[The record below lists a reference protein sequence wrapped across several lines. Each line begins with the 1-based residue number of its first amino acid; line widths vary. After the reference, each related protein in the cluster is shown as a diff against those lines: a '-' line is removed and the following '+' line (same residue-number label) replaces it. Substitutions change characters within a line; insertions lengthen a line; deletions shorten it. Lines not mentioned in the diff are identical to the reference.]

1 MSLIRNNAQINRSSQ
16 QGIFP
21 MTKTETKRSL
31 YDVIIRLFEIIKYMS
46 EDERKEFQ
54 SAIISNLSEEESR
67 RLLPILITHISEA
80 KRWNLLEKLEKY
92 EQSKLTEIREYP
104 RRPSFIPV
112 ECSSH
117 EICFTDF
124 IQDISKGGVY
134 IQTDGNFYVGQSI
147 TLTFS
152 LHKDEDVLSVKGK
165 VVRIDPEG
173 IGVKFE
179 EALPHI

>member
-1 MSLIRNNAQINRSSQ
+1 MADKENKPSV
-16 QGIFP
+16 
-21 MTKTETKRSL
+21 
-31 YDVIIRLFEIIKYMS
+31 YDVITRLFEIIKSMP
-46 EDERKEFQ
+46 EAERKEFR

-67 RLLPILITHISEA
+67 RLLPILITNISEA
-80 KRWNLLEKLEKY
+80 KRWDLLEKLEKY
-92 EQSKLTEIREYP
+92 EQSKLTEMREHP

-117 EICFTDF
+117 EVCFTDF

-134 IQTDGNFYVGQSI
+134 IQTDGNFYIGQSI

-152 LHKDEDVLSVKGK
+152 LHKEEDAISVRGK

-179 EALPHI
+179 EVLLRI